1 VRPGDALACVMA
13 ASNVTGVIQPLVEA
27 AAICAHNDVPL
38 HIDAVQAAAG
48 MDVDISLLP
57 GEVTLAVAAHKL
69 GGPRGAGAVVGPGVQ
84 TLAPINH
91 GGGQERGLR
100 SGTENLA
107 GAVALAEALRIRQ
120 GDDAPAERER
130 RAALRDDLEQRLALP
145 VAGGA
150 AQRLPGHALFL
161 TSYRGDTV
169 VRLLDERGIAVSAG
183 SACASGD
190 PQPDPVLGAMGIDQA
205 FARGAV
211 RVTLGPTT
219 TAEEID
225 ALVAAWA
232 EIEGGLSAARE
243 ASA

>member
-1 VRPGDALACVMA
+1 MVDG
-13 ASNVTGVIQPLVEA
+13 
-27 AAICAHNDVPL
+27 
-38 HIDAVQAAAG
+38 VQALG
-48 MDVDISLLP
+48 KLP
-57 GEVTLAVAAHKL
+57 LRLSQTRIDYAPFSGHKL
-69 GGPRGAGAVVGPGVQ
+69 YAPKGIGLLYVREGAPF
-84 TLAPINH
+84 TPLLA
-91 GGGQERGLR
+91 GGGQEGSLR

-120 GDDAPAERER
+120 GEDAPAERER
-130 RAALRDDLEQRLALP
+130 RATLRDDLEQRLALP

-150 AQRLPGHALFL
+150 AQRLPGHALLL
-161 TSYRGDTV
+161 TAYRGDTV
-169 VRLLDERGIAVSAG
+169 VRLLDERDIAVSAG

-219 TAEEID
+219 TPEEID

-232 EIEGGLSAARE
+232 EIEQGLDAARE